1 MVKLLDL
8 TVEADNVFKDNDE
21 DTTKSQEDGAE
32 SASSVPGVLDQ
43 SRWLVDRSMMWQA
56 YAKVT
61 FDLITE
67 QFWFWSLFFSI
78 D

>member
-8 TVEADNVFKDNDE
+8 TVEADNVFKDTDE
-21 DTTKSQEDGAE
+21 DANKSQEDGAE

-43 SRWLVDRSMMWQA
+43 SGWLLDRSMMWQA
-56 YAKVT
+56 YAKGT
-61 FDLITE
+61 FELITE